1 MVIVLLYL
9 IANIV
14 LSTIVEK
21 NRRGTMVIC
30 HAVLFFFTLTMLLM
44 CSDVPVFGNLAKFL
58 MGDVYDSFLSDVM
71 CGNRVAVMVPFVLV
85 EFFAIVQMVIS
96 VLFVATEV
104 VCGMFAANRKKYVFI
119 ADEHR
124 TSRYTTVPVYTQKLY
139 YVLSVLRC

>member
-9 IANIV
+9 IANLV

-21 NRRGTMVIC
+21 NRRGTTVIC

-139 YVLSVLRC
+139 CVLSVLRC

>member
-21 NRRGTMVIC
+21 NRRGTTVIC
-30 HAVLFFFTLTMLLM
+30 HAVLFCFTLTMLLM

-71 CGNRVAVMVPFVLV
+71 CGNRVAVIVPFVLV
-85 EFFAIVQMVIS
+85 EIFAIVQMVIS

-119 ADEHR
+119 ADEHCIR
-124 TSRYTTVPVYTQKLY
+124 HYTTVPVYTKKIY

>member
-1 MVIVLLYL
+1 
-9 IANIV
+9 
-14 LSTIVEK
+14 
-21 NRRGTMVIC
+21 MVIC